1 MSANGQLVFTDVD
14 KVTFKGV
21 GNTSN
26 AVIDT
31 LTGKIGVGI
40 DSPSANLHVVGNC
53 YISTNFELGGTMT
66 MGTVTVEAQHELSAI
81 TATGN
86 VTPHTIQFTNP
97 TTAFT
102 TTGNVEVGNE
112 LTVTGNVAVDTD
124 TLFVDTVNDRVG
136 VGTVTP
142 TTALDVV
149 GTVTA
154 TAFAGNASTASALAT
169 SVNIGG
175 VAFDGSAAIV
185 PTTFTTAT
193 FSGDVTVDS
202 TTFHVDSTNNRV
214 GVGTASPVAKLHIH
228 GDLPQLR
235 LSDDAANNPSW
246 SFQGS
251 GEAGEAM
258 DLKYRRDDGAQSRL
272 FLVGGEHADDAYKG
286 WTFNTHNGTNALRI
300 DKDGKVGIGT
310 TSPQAKLHVYPTN
323 TLNTEIQMLNF
334 APSFAEGYLGIS
346 ATSTMI
352 NAVGADL
359 RFKGRV
365 YVSSGVGQDHEV
377 MCLKPTGNVGIGT
390 DSPDG
395 TLHVQAGNRVHI
407 TAGTVPAFTG
417 LSAVSEGRSQL
428 VLSSRYSDLVIAS
441 SYVNNEHGSTLS
453 FAAVNPSNT
462 AEYRKFVINQGNW
475 GTRKD
480 FLDFGLSASAADANP
495 HISIN
500 STDTVLTLDGN
511 NKRVGIN
518 QTNPYSALDTY
529 NGGITQRHTG
539 DITPWSGSI
548 VSAPNAGITIGQTGY
563 AITGG
568 SAMYWNLALWS
579 NHNLHISSR
588 GKSTAYIT
596 GDITGGA
603 LNFTGQ
609 HRTFIK
615 DVSFTQAIDLEG
627 LIVSADQNKYIKMSG
642 GIGAGSNAITTNESL
657 PIVSISTKVNDK
669 KCFGVIST
677 SEDPETREDAYGRYV
692 SIIPKENGDTRVY
705 INSVGEGA
713 LWVTNINGSLES
725 GDYITTSSVAGYGQK
740 QDGAGLM
747 NYTVAKITMDCDF
760 SPVTQPIPIIK
771 KELQDVNY
779 WFKVMYDTITEAE
792 YSNCTCECRTTVTET
807 VYTNDNGEI
816 PIEQYNSLEPT
827 VQSTYTELIRT
838 IYKSVG
844 RESFKTEK
852 DGYEHEVRN
861 ELVNVLDEH
870 GQIQWEDHPTETE
883 KAYKIRYLDANGV
896 ITDEVNGVHTAAFV
910 GCTYHCG

>member
-1 MSANGQLVFTDVD
+1 MIIGTSASNEV
-14 KVTFKGV
+14 KVYV
-21 GNTSN
+21 NTSTQTYEIYIQN
-26 AVIDT
+26 T
-31 LTGKIGVGI
+31 
-40 DSPSANLHVVGNC
+40 SA
-53 YISTNFELGGTMT
+53 
-66 MGTVTVEAQHELSAI
+66 VTVEVEIYHRASTIDDDYSTVAAGAI
-81 TATGN
+81 VETGLAK
-86 VTPHTIQFTNP
+86 IYDSS
-97 TTAFT
+97 T
-102 TTGNVEVGNE
+102 TTDFIVK
-112 LTVTGNVAVDTD
+112 
-124 TLFVDTVNDRVG
+124 
-136 VGTVTP
+136 
-142 TTALDVV
+142 
-149 GTVTA
+149 
-154 TAFAGNASTASALAT
+154 
-169 SVNIGG
+169 
-175 VAFDGSAAIV
+175 SAAIGIG
-185 PTTFTTAT
+185 TT
-193 FSGDVTVDS
+193 
-202 TTFHVDSTNNRV
+202 
-214 GVGTASPVAKLHIH
+214 SPVAKLHIH

-251 GEAGEAM
+251 GGAGEAM

-300 DKDGKVGIGT
+300 DKDGNVGIGT
-310 TSPQAKLHVYPTN
+310 TSPGQRLVVAKTDNVATTPVMELMVDTTFDNPTSN
-323 TLNTEIQMLNF
+323 PSLYRLLDFSTNGGGGKRHCSINLLNYNNSGSGQYNITDRLKTGLGFSVRNGGSVTENVLSIHYN
-334 APSFAEGYLGIS
+334 
-346 ATSTMI
+346 
-352 NAVGADL
+352 
-359 RFKGRV
+359 
-365 YVSSGVGQDHEV
+365 
-377 MCLKPTGNVGIGT
+377 GNVGIGT
-390 DSPDG
+390 TSPNMQLDCYVG
-395 TLHVQAGNRVHI
+395 ATAYAGMQVRSSS
-407 TAGTVPAFTG
+407 GAFAK
-417 LSAVSEGRSQL
+417 L
-428 VLSSRYSDLVIAS
+428 I
-441 SYVNNEHGSTLS
+441 
-453 FAAVNPSNT
+453 
-462 AEYRKFVINQGNW
+462 
-475 GTRKD
+475 
-480 FLDFGLSASAADANP
+480 ANP
-495 HISIN
+495 AAGGHNSIVRAGDLGIVF
-500 STDTVLTLDGN
+500 STDN
-511 NKRVGIN
+511 NAASNEVGKGFYIAPWAAATSGIRIDENGRVGIG
-518 QTNPYSALDTY
+518 TATPYSILDSFG
-529 NGGITQRHTG
+529 GGITQRHTG
-539 DITPWSGSI
+539 NITPWSGSI

-596 GDITGGA
+596 GNITGGS

-760 SPVTQPIPIIK
+760 SPVTQPIQNIK

-779 WFKVMYDTITEAE
+779 WFKMRYDTITEAE
-792 YSNCTCECRTTVTET
+792 FSNCTSESRRTVTGT
-807 VYTNDNGEI
+807 VYTDENGEI
-816 PIEQYNSLEPT
+816 NTEQYNSLEPD
-827 VQSTYTELIRT
+827 VQSTYTELTRT
-838 IYKSVG
+838 IYQSVE

-861 ELVNVLDEH
+861 ESVNVLDEH
-870 GQIQWEDHPTETE
+870 EQIQFEDDPTETE

-896 ITDEVNGVHTAAFV
+896 ITDEANAVHTAAFV